1 MIEVVKDKLFIGG
14 DWVEPI
20 DGEMVE
26 SIDPATNTPW
36 AKVAFG
42 GVKDM
47 DRAVDAAREAMR
59 GPWRKLPVWERA
71 ALLRRFAEIYTRR
84 AEELAIIETRDTG
97 RPIRDTKP
105 DFAMQPQTWWWY
117 AALAD
122 KLTGSTIP
130 MDPSMHV
137 FTTRVPV
144 GVVGAITAWNA
155 PMFLANLKLAPA
167 LAAGC
172 AVILKPAE
180 TTPVGAYEIAK
191 MAIEAGFPPGVVNVV
206 PSTGPV
212 GGAHLVAHPGVDKIS
227 FTGGAATAKMML
239 AAGAPTLKRF
249 TFELGGK
256 APHIIF
262 EDADLPNAV
271 NAATSSAWVVCGQSC
286 ALGSRVLV
294 QRSIYHE
301 VVRQF
306 AERAAQVRVGLPM
319 DPRTHMG
326 PQANSRQLDKTLS
339 YFDIGRDEGARLVT
353 GGKRLIEGDLRQGF
367 FVTPTVFADVRNDMR
382 IAREE
387 IFGPVASLIPFDTE
401 SEAVAI
407 ANDTSYGLTAGLWTR
422 DVSRA
427 HRVAEQI
434 ESGSVWVNT
443 YRFIRWSVPYGGM
456 KHSGWGREGGMQ
468 ALDSYLETKAT
479 AIRLS
484 GDFPNAYAN

>member
-1 MIEVVKDKLFIGG
+1 
-14 DWVEPI
+14 
-20 DGEMVE
+20 
-26 SIDPATNTPW
+26 
-36 AKVAFG
+36 
-42 GVKDM
+42 
-47 DRAVDAAREAMR
+47 
-59 GPWRKLPVWERA
+59 
-71 ALLRRFAEIYTRR
+71 
-84 AEELAIIETRDTG
+84 
-97 RPIRDTKP
+97 
-105 DFAMQPQTWWWY
+105 
-117 AALAD
+117 
-122 KLTGSTIP
+122 
-130 MDPSMHV
+130 
-137 FTTRVPV
+137 
-144 GVVGAITAWNA
+144 
-155 PMFLANLKLAPA
+155 
-167 LAAGC
+167 
-172 AVILKPAE
+172 
-180 TTPVGAYEIAK
+180 
-191 MAIEAGFPPGVVNVV
+191 
-206 PSTGPV
+206 
-212 GGAHLVAHPGVDKIS
+212 
-227 FTGGAATAKMML
+227 
-239 AAGAPTLKRF
+239 
-249 TFELGGK
+249 
-256 APHIIF
+256 
-262 EDADLPNAV
+262 
-271 NAATSSAWVVCGQSC
+271 
-286 ALGSRVLV
+286 
-294 QRSIYHE
+294 
-301 VVRQF
+301 
-306 AERAAQVRVGLPM
+306 
-319 DPRTHMG
+319 MG